1 MRPQHG
7 YGLRKNAALWLR
19 VLAESVG
26 VSPRVSFKVAKIDIF
41 IKNITMQMGAMLAST
56 WVAQEKP
63 ELGELSLDLFRTKST
78 LKIKQP

>member
-1 MRPQHG
+1 
-7 YGLRKNAALWLR
+7 
-19 VLAESVG
+19 
-26 VSPRVSFKVAKIDIF
+26 VSFKVAKIDIF